1 MGMSPYRALKIKVT
15 ERFISK
21 QNRMWRNEVNMRKRE
36 RTREKVNTLA
46 YLNSNFES
54 LLTEFPKM
62 TEVGVVGE
70 DRGAIAISPLY
81 NSPRLVP

>member
-1 MGMSPYRALKIKVT
+1 MLVRLDNICII
-15 ERFISK
+15 E
-21 QNRMWRNEVNMRKRE
+21 
-36 RTREKVNTLA
+36 
-46 YLNSNFES
+46 LNSNFKS